1 MTTRPA
7 TESLVA
13 RPVVGSR
20 VARPVDETSV
30 ARPAGENPV
39 ARPVAVRRIPPQR
52 PEPFSAAVTGIGL
65 VTSAGVGADATWRTV
80 SEAVTAP
87 SVLRRSELAD
97 LPCDFMYTI
106 TGLDTKAVL
115 GVATYRLMDRFS
127 QLAVIA
133 AREAVADAGLDPSVW
148 DSGRVAVVIGSAHG
162 GLPFYDQQHATLAGR
177 GARRVSP
184 KLAPLTVVNG
194 AASSVATDL
203 GARGPS
209 QAVSTACS
217 SGTVAIGTAHQMLRT
232 GACDI
237 VIAGGAES
245 VCSRLLIA
253 SGCQLKAVST
263 RRDDPEAACRPFDTH
278 RDGFVV
284 GEGAG
289 LLVLE
294 RPEHARARG
303 ATVRARIAGY
313 GASSDAYSAVA
324 PDPEGLGIE
333 RALRTALADAG
344 VDGADVGHVNA
355 HGTSTVANDL
365 IEGMMLHR
373 VLGDHPLVTSTKA
386 MTGHTLGAAG
396 GIETALT
403 VLALQRQLV
412 PPTVNLDAPDP
423 AIPVDVV
430 SKEARPS
437 VFDVAVKTSLGFG
450 GHNAALVLTR
460 A

>member
-1 MTTRPA
+1 MTAPHR
-7 TESLVA
+7 L
-13 RPVVGSR
+13 
-20 VARPVDETSV
+20 
-30 ARPAGENPV
+30 
-39 ARPVAVRRIPPQR
+39 PP
-52 PEPFSAAVTGIGL
+52 FAAAVTGIGL
-65 VTSAGVGADATWRTV
+65 VTSAGVGTEATWR
-80 SEAVTAP
+80 AVNDPATAP
-87 SVLRRSELAD
+87 CVPHRTELAG
-97 LPCDFMYTI
+97 LPCDFMYSV
-106 TGLDTKAVL
+106 TGLDTRAVL
-115 GVATYRLMDRFS
+115 GIAAHRLMDRFAH
-127 QLAVIA
+127 LAVIA
-133 AREAVADAGLDPSVW
+133 AREAVADAGLDPAVW

-162 GLPFYDQQHATLAGR
+162 GLPFYDEQHTALTER

-203 GARGPS
+203 GAHGPS

-237 VIAGGAES
+237 VVAGGAES

-253 SGCQLKAVST
+253 SACRLKAVST
-263 RRDDPEAACRPFDTH
+263 RRDDPQAACRPFDIH

-303 ATVRARIAGY
+303 AVVRAHVTGY

-324 PDPEGLGIE
+324 PDPDGLGIE

-344 VDGADVGHVNA
+344 TDAAAIGHVNA
-355 HGTSTVANDL
+355 HGTSTVSNDL
-365 IEGMMLHR
+365 IETAVLRR
-373 VLGDHPLVTSTKA
+373 VLGEHPLVTSTKA

-403 VLALQRQLV
+403 VLALQHQLV

-423 AIPVDVV
+423 DIPVEVV
-430 SKEARPS
+430 SKEARPAA
-437 VFDVAVKTSLGFG
+437 FDAAVKTSLGFG

-460 A
+460 

>member
-1 MTTRPA
+1 MT
-7 TESLVA
+7 A
-13 RPVVGSR
+13 RPY
-20 VARPVDETSV
+20 
-30 ARPAGENPV
+30 
-39 ARPVAVRRIPPQR
+39 R
-52 PEPFSAAVTGIGL
+52 PEPFAAAVTGIGL
-65 VTSAGVGADATWRTV
+65 VTAAGTGAGATW
-80 SEAVTAP
+80 SAVTEASDPP
-87 SVLRRSELAD
+87 SVLRRPELHG
-97 LPCDFMYTI
+97 LPCDFLYTI
-106 TGLDTKAVL
+106 TGLDPRARL
-115 GVATYRLMDRFS
+115 GVATARLMDRFS

-133 AREAVADAGLDPSVW
+133 AREAVADAGLDPLLW
-148 DSGRVAVVIGSAHG
+148 DGARVAVVIGSAHG
-162 GLPFYDQQHATLAGR
+162 GLPFYDEQHTILTER

-203 GARGPS
+203 GALGPS

-237 VIAGGAES
+237 VVAGGAES

-253 SGCQLKAVST
+253 SACQLKAVST
-263 RRDDPEAACRPFDTH
+263 RRDDPGAACRPFDTH

-289 LLVLE
+289 LLVME

-303 ATVRARIAGY
+303 ATVRAHIAGY
-313 GASSDAYSAVA
+313 GAACDAYSAVA
-324 PDPEGLGIE
+324 PDPEGRGIE

-344 VDGADVGHVNA
+344 LDARDVGHVNA
-355 HGTSTVANDL
+355 HGTSTVSNDL
-365 IEGMMLHR
+365 IEATMLRR
-373 VLGDHPLVTSTKA
+373 VVGEHPLVTSTKA

-403 VLALQRQLV
+403 VLALQHQLV

-423 AIPVDVV
+423 DIPVDVV
-430 SKEARPS
+430 SKEARRGT
-437 VFDVAVKTSLGFG
+437 FDAAVKTSLGFG

-460 A
+460 P

>member
-1 MTTRPA
+1 MTARPGRPA
-7 TESLVA
+7 
-13 RPVVGSR
+13 
-20 VARPVDETSV
+20 
-30 ARPAGENPV
+30 
-39 ARPVAVRRIPPQR
+39 
-52 PEPFSAAVTGIGL
+52 PFAAAVTGIGL
-65 VTSAGVGADATWRTV
+65 VTAAGTDTASTWRTV
-80 SEAVTAP
+80 TEAAAAP
-87 SVLRRSELAD
+87 SVPRRPELQG

-106 TGLDTKAVL
+106 TGLDTRARL
-115 GVATYRLMDRFS
+115 GTAALRLMDRFS

-133 AREAVADAGLDPSVW
+133 AREAVADAGLDPSAW
-148 DSGRVAVVIGSAHG
+148 DGARVAVVIGSAHG
-162 GLPFYDQQHATLAGR
+162 GLPFYDEQHTVLVER

-184 KLAPLTVVNG
+184 KLAPLTVTNG

-203 GARGPS
+203 GALGPS

-217 SGTVAIGTAHQMLRT
+217 SGTVAIGTAHQLLRA
-232 GACDI
+232 GVCDI
-237 VIAGGAES
+237 AVAGGAES

-253 SGCQLKAVST
+253 SACQLKAVST
-263 RRDDPEAACRPFDTH
+263 RREDPETACRPFDIH

-313 GASSDAYSAVA
+313 GASSDAHSAVA
-324 PDPEGLGIE
+324 PDPGGRGIE

-344 VDGADVGHVNA
+344 IDGADIGHVNA

-365 IEGMMLHR
+365 IEATMLRR
-373 VLGDHPLVTSTKA
+373 VLGEHPLVTSTKA

-403 VLALQRQLV
+403 ALALEHRLV
-412 PPTVNLDAPDP
+412 PPTVNLEAPDP
-423 AIPVDVV
+423 DIPLDVV
-430 SKEARPS
+430 RKEARPGA
-437 VFDVAVKTSLGFG
+437 FDAAVKTSLGFG

>member
-1 MTTRPA
+1 MTGRPY
-7 TESLVA
+7 
-13 RPVVGSR
+13 
-20 VARPVDETSV
+20 
-30 ARPAGENPV
+30 
-39 ARPVAVRRIPPQR
+39 R
-52 PEPFSAAVTGIGL
+52 PEPFAAAVTGIGM
-65 VTSAGVGADATWRTV
+65 VTAAGVGAEATWRTV
-80 SEAVTAP
+80 CEASTAP
-87 SVLRRSELAD
+87 SVPHRPELHD
-97 LPCDFMYTI
+97 LPCDFMYTVA
-106 TGLDTKAVL
+106 GLDPRALL
-115 GVATYRLMDRFS
+115 GVATARLMDRFS

-133 AREAVADAGLDPSVW
+133 AREAVADAGLDPAAW
-148 DSGRVAVVIGSAHG
+148 DGGRVAVVIGSAHG
-162 GLPFYDQQHATLAGR
+162 GLPFYDEQHTTLTER

-203 GARGPS
+203 GALGPS

-253 SGCQLKAVST
+253 SACQLKAVST
-263 RRDDPEAACRPFDTH
+263 RRDDPEAACRPFDIH

-294 RPEHARARG
+294 RPEHALARG
-303 ATVRARIAGY
+303 ATVRAHVAGY
-313 GASSDAYSAVA
+313 GASSDAHSAVA

-333 RALRTALADAG
+333 RALRSALADAR
-344 VDGADVGHVNA
+344 VAARDIGHVNA
-355 HGTSTVANDL
+355 HGTSTVSNDL
-365 IEGMMLHR
+365 IEGTMLHR
-373 VLGDHPLVTSTKA
+373 VLGEHPLVTSTKA

-403 VLALQRQLV
+403 VLALEHRLV
-412 PPTVNLDAPDP
+412 PPTVNLDSPDP
-423 AIPVDVV
+423 AIPVEVV
-430 SKEARPS
+430 SKEARPGT
-437 VFDVAVKTSLGFG
+437 FDAAVKTSLGFG

>member
-1 MTTRPA
+1 MT
-7 TESLVA
+7 A
-13 RPVVGSR
+13 RY
-20 VARPVDETSV
+20 
-30 ARPAGENPV
+30 
-39 ARPVAVRRIPPQR
+39 R
-52 PEPFSAAVTGIGL
+52 PEPFAAAVTGIGL
-65 VTSAGVGADATWRTV
+65 VTAAGVGTEATWRGV
-80 SEAVTAP
+80 SEAATAP
-87 SVLRRSELAD
+87 SVPHLPELQG

-106 TGLDTKAVL
+106 TGLDTRAVL
-115 GVATYRLMDRFS
+115 GVATQRLMDRFS

-148 DSGRVAVVIGSAHG
+148 DSSRVAVVIGSAHG
-162 GLPFYDQQHATLAGR
+162 GLPFYDAQHTALTER

-203 GARGPS
+203 GAHGPS

-217 SGTVAIGTAHQMLRT
+217 SGTVALGTAHQMLRT

-237 VIAGGAES
+237 VVAGGAES
-245 VCSRLLIA
+245 VRSRLLIA
-253 SGCQLKAVST
+253 SACQLKAVST
-263 RRDDPEAACRPFDTH
+263 RRDDPESACRPFDTH

-303 ATVRARIAGY
+303 ATVRAHLAGY

-333 RALRTALADAG
+333 RALRAALADAG
-344 VDGADVGHVNA
+344 VAAADIGHVNA

-365 IEGMMLHR
+365 IETTMLRR
-373 VLGDHPLVTSTKA
+373 VLGEHPLVTSTKA

-403 VLALQRQLV
+403 VLALQHQLV

-423 AIPVDVV
+423 EIPLEVV
-430 SKEARPS
+430 SKEARPGA
-437 VFDVAVKTSLGFG
+437 FDAAVKTSLGFG

>member
-1 MTTRPA
+1 MTGRA
-7 TESLVA
+7 Y
-13 RPVVGSR
+13 
-20 VARPVDETSV
+20 
-30 ARPAGENPV
+30 
-39 ARPVAVRRIPPQR
+39 R
-52 PEPFSAAVTGIGL
+52 PEPFAAAVTGIGM
-65 VTSAGVGADATWRTV
+65 VTAAGVGAEATWRTV
-80 SEAVTAP
+80 CEASTAP
-87 SVLRRSELAD
+87 SVPHRPELHD
-97 LPCDFMYTI
+97 LPCDFMYTVA
-106 TGLDTKAVL
+106 GLDPRALL
-115 GVATYRLMDRFS
+115 GVATARLMDRFS

-148 DSGRVAVVIGSAHG
+148 DGGRVAVVIGSAHG
-162 GLPFYDQQHATLAGR
+162 GLPFYDEQHTTLTQR

-203 GARGPS
+203 GALGPS

-237 VIAGGAES
+237 VVAGGAES

-253 SGCQLKAVST
+253 SACQLKAVST
-263 RRDDPEAACRPFDTH
+263 RRDDPEAACRPFDIH

-294 RPEHARARG
+294 RPEHALARG
-303 ATVRARIAGY
+303 ATVRAHIAGY
-313 GASSDAYSAVA
+313 GASSDAHSAVA
-324 PDPEGLGIE
+324 PDPGGLGIE
-333 RALRTALADAG
+333 RALRSALADAG
-344 VDGADVGHVNA
+344 VAARDIGHVNA
-355 HGTSTVANDL
+355 HGTSTVSNDL
-365 IEGMMLHR
+365 IEGTMLRR
-373 VLGDHPLVTSTKA
+373 VLGEHPLVTSTKA

-403 VLALQRQLV
+403 VLALEHRLV
-412 PPTVNLDAPDP
+412 PPTVNLDSPDP
-423 AIPVDVV
+423 AIPVEVV
-430 SKEARPS
+430 SKEARPKT
-437 VFDVAVKTSLGFG
+437 FDAAVKTSLGFG

>member
-1 MTTRPA
+1 MTAPYR
-7 TESLVA
+7 L
-13 RPVVGSR
+13 
-20 VARPVDETSV
+20 
-30 ARPAGENPV
+30 
-39 ARPVAVRRIPPQR
+39 PP
-52 PEPFSAAVTGIGL
+52 FAAAVTGVGL
-65 VTSAGVGADATWRTV
+65 VTSAGVGAEATWR
-80 SEAVTAP
+80 ALNDPATAP
-87 SVLRRSELAD
+87 CVPHRDELQG
-97 LPCDFMYTI
+97 LPCDFMYSV
-106 TGLDTKAVL
+106 TGLDTRAVL
-115 GVATYRLMDRFS
+115 GVAAHRLMDRFS
-127 QLAVIA
+127 HLAVIA
-133 AREAVADAGLDPSVW
+133 AREAVADAGLDPAVW

-162 GLPFYDQQHATLAGR
+162 GLPFYDEQHTALTER

-184 KLAPLTVVNG
+184 KLAPLAVVNG

-237 VIAGGAES
+237 VVAGGAES

-253 SGCQLKAVST
+253 SACRLKAVST
-263 RRDDPEAACRPFDTH
+263 RIDDPRAACRPFDTH

-289 LLVLE
+289 LLVME

-303 ATVRARIAGY
+303 AAVRAHVAGY
-313 GASSDAYSAVA
+313 GSSSDAYSAVA
-324 PDPEGLGIE
+324 PDPDGLGIE

-344 VDGADVGHVNA
+344 VAAADIGHVNA
-355 HGTSTVANDL
+355 HGTSTVSNDL
-365 IEGMMLHR
+365 IETVMLRR
-373 VLGDHPLVTSTKA
+373 VLGEHPLVTSTKA

-403 VLALQRQLV
+403 VLALQHQLV

-423 AIPVDVV
+423 DIPVDVV
-430 SKEARPS
+430 SKEARPAA
-437 VFDVAVKTSLGFG
+437 FDAAVKTSLGFG

-460 A
+460 

>member
-1 MTTRPA
+1 MTGRPF
-7 TESLVA
+7 
-13 RPVVGSR
+13 
-20 VARPVDETSV
+20 
-30 ARPAGENPV
+30 
-39 ARPVAVRRIPPQR
+39 R
-52 PEPFSAAVTGIGL
+52 PEPFAAAVTGIGL
-65 VTSAGVGADATWRTV
+65 VTAAGVGTEATWR
-80 SEAVTAP
+80 AVTEVTDP
-87 SVLRRSELAD
+87 PCVPHRPELD
-97 LPCDFMYTI
+97 GLPCDFMYTI
-106 TGLDTKAVL
+106 TGLDPRAEL
-115 GVATYRLMDRFS
+115 GVAIARLMDRFA

-133 AREAVADAGLDPSVW
+133 AREAVADAGLDPAVW
-148 DSGRVAVVIGSAHG
+148 DAGRVGVVIGSAHG
-162 GLPFYDQQHATLAGR
+162 GLPFYDEQHTLLTER

-203 GARGPS
+203 GVLGPS

-217 SGTVAIGTAHQMLRT
+217 SGTVALGTAHQMLRT

-237 VIAGGAES
+237 VVAGGAES

-253 SGCQLKAVST
+253 SACQLKAVST
-263 RRDDPEAACRPFDTH
+263 RREDPTAACRPFDVH

-303 ATVRARIAGY
+303 ATVRAHIAGY
-313 GASSDAYSAVA
+313 AASSDAYSAVA
-324 PDPEGLGIE
+324 PEPGGLGIE
-333 RALRTALADAG
+333 RALRAALADAG
-344 VDGADVGHVNA
+344 VTAREIGHVNA
-355 HGTSTVANDL
+355 HGTSTVSNDL
-365 IEGMMLHR
+365 IEATVLHR
-373 VLGDHPLVTSTKA
+373 VLGEHPLVTSTKA
-386 MTGHTLGAAG
+386 MTGHALGASG

-403 VLALQRQLV
+403 VLALQHGLV

-430 SKEARPS
+430 SKEARPAA
-437 VFDVAVKTSLGFG
+437 FDAAVKTSLGFG

>member
-1 MTTRPA
+1 MTPRPY
-7 TESLVA
+7 
-13 RPVVGSR
+13 
-20 VARPVDETSV
+20 
-30 ARPAGENPV
+30 
-39 ARPVAVRRIPPQR
+39 R
-52 PEPFSAAVTGIGL
+52 PEPFAAAVTGIGL
-65 VTSAGVGADATWRTV
+65 VTAAGVGTAATWR
-80 SEAVTAP
+80 AVTEITDP
-87 SVLRRSELAD
+87 PCVPRRSELEG

-106 TGLDTKAVL
+106 TGIDPRAAL
-115 GVATYRLMDRFS
+115 GVATARLMDRFA
-127 QLAVIA
+127 QLAVVA
-133 AREAVADAGLDPSVW
+133 AREAVADAGLDPAVW
-148 DSGRVAVVIGSAHG
+148 DAGRVAVVIGSAHG
-162 GLPFYDQQHATLAGR
+162 GLPFYDEQHTLLTER

-203 GARGPS
+203 GALGPS

-217 SGTVAIGTAHQMLRT
+217 SGTVALGTAHQMLRT

-237 VIAGGAES
+237 VVAGGAES

-253 SGCQLKAVST
+253 SACQLKAVST
-263 RRDDPEAACRPFDTH
+263 RRDDPASACRPFDVH

-303 ATVRARIAGY
+303 ATVRAHLAGY
-313 GASSDAYSAVA
+313 AASSDAHSAVA
-324 PDPEGLGIE
+324 PDPEGLGVE
-333 RALRTALADAG
+333 RALRAALADAG
-344 VDGADVGHVNA
+344 VSARDIGHVNA
-355 HGTSTVANDL
+355 HGTSTVSNDL
-365 IEGMMLHR
+365 IEGTVLHR

-403 VLALQRQLV
+403 VLALQHGLV

-423 AIPVDVV
+423 EIPVDVV
-430 SKEARPS
+430 SKEARPA
-437 VFDVAVKTSLGFG
+437 VFDAAVKTSLGFG

>member
-1 MTTRPA
+1 MTGRPY
-7 TESLVA
+7 
-13 RPVVGSR
+13 
-20 VARPVDETSV
+20 
-30 ARPAGENPV
+30 
-39 ARPVAVRRIPPQR
+39 R
-52 PEPFSAAVTGIGL
+52 PEPFAAAVTGIGM
-65 VTSAGVGADATWRTV
+65 VTAAGVGAEATWRTV
-80 SEAVTAP
+80 CEASTAP
-87 SVLRRSELAD
+87 SVPHRPELRD

-106 TGLDTKAVL
+106 AGLEPRALL
-115 GVATYRLMDRFS
+115 GVATARLMDRFS

-148 DSGRVAVVIGSAHG
+148 DGGRVAVVIGSAHG
-162 GLPFYDQQHATLAGR
+162 GLPFYDEQHTTLTER

-203 GARGPS
+203 GALGPS

-253 SGCQLKAVST
+253 SACQLKAVST
-263 RRDDPEAACRPFDTH
+263 RRDDPEAACRPFDIH

-294 RPEHARARG
+294 RPEHALARG
-303 ATVRARIAGY
+303 ATVRAHIAGY
-313 GASSDAYSAVA
+313 GASSDAHSAVA

-333 RALRTALADAG
+333 RALRFALADAR
-344 VDGADVGHVNA
+344 VAARDIGHVNA
-355 HGTSTVANDL
+355 HGTSTVSNDL
-365 IEGMMLHR
+365 IEGTMLHR
-373 VLGDHPLVTSTKA
+373 VLGEHPLVTSTKA

-403 VLALQRQLV
+403 VLALEHRLV
-412 PPTVNLDAPDP
+412 PPTVNLDSPDP
-423 AIPVDVV
+423 AIPVEVV
-430 SKEARPS
+430 RKEARPGT
-437 VFDVAVKTSLGFG
+437 FDAAVKTSLGFG

>member
-1 MTTRPA
+1 M
-7 TESLVA
+7 
-13 RPVVGSR
+13 
-20 VARPVDETSV
+20 
-30 ARPAGENPV
+30 ARPAGESPA
-39 ARPVAVRRIPPQR
+39 ARPVAARRIPPQR
-52 PEPFSAAVTGIGL
+52 LEPFSAAVTGIGL
-65 VTSAGVGADATWRTV
+65 VTSAGVGTGATWRTV

-87 SVLRRSELAD
+87 SVLRRPELNE

-115 GVATYRLMDRFS
+115 GVATHRLMDRFS

-162 GLPFYDQQHATLAGR
+162 GLPFYDEQHATLAGR

-253 SGCQLKAVST
+253 SACQLKAVST

-365 IEGMMLHR
+365 IEGTMLRR

-403 VLALQRQLV
+403 VLALQYQLV

-423 AIPVDVV
+423 AIPIDVV
-430 SKEARPS
+430 SKEARPG